1 MKITLDKTTTSL
13 IVELT
18 TAGAIP
24 FSVSY
29 SEQAQTALSNVEKG
43 NDGVTSGTTPVTM
56 VSAPASGFRRIIEDF
71 VVYNNTGGALVAIVS
86 VLSNGNKR
94 EVKRGSL
101 AANSYMNGDGV
112 FDDLGRIVAS
122 TAPQAGSI
130 TNAMLSTM
138 PTLTLKGNSTGGTA
152 APTDIT
158 AANVNVMLGSHL
170 KRQSAKSASFT
181 VAATENGMYYPVTT
195 GASAITATLPAAA
208 AGNTGFT
215 VTIQKVD
222 AGAGTI
228 VTSPVASPI
237 AASLTAQGHVVQ
249 LMSDGT
255 AWRVVATNVV
265 ASTYSSDGFLKKYT
279 NKSTPVAVSATF
291 LSDTTATN
299 GISATADLTSEIVR
313 ISGTL
318 GGNFTLTAP
327 VTAGRIAGQVCLLEV
342 LADATAGRALTF
354 PTGFRLPASGAV
366 SFTANERKLFALLW
380 DGASWSVTHQ
390 PLVTV

>member
-18 TAGAIP
+18 TAGTIP
-24 FSVSY
+24 FSVAY
-29 SEQAQTALSNVEKG
+29 SEQGKTALSNVEKG
-43 NDGVTSGTTPVTM
+43 EDGVTTGTTPVTM
-56 VSAPASGFRRIIEDF
+56 VSAPANGFRRIIEDF

-86 VLSNGNKR
+86 VLSNGSKR

-101 AANSYMNGDGV
+101 AANSHMNGDGV

-138 PTLTLKGNSTGGTA
+138 PTLTLKGNSTGATA

-170 KRQSAKSASFT
+170 KRQSAKSANFT
-181 VAATENGMYYPVTT
+181 VATTENGMFYNVTT
-195 GASAITATLPAAA
+195 GASAITATLPAPA
-208 AGNTGFT
+208 AGNIGFT
-215 VTIQKVD
+215 ATIIKVD
-222 AGAGTI
+222 AGAGTV
-228 VTSPVASPI
+228 VTSPATQT
-237 AASLTAQGHVVQ
+237 LTAQGHVIQ
-249 LMSDGT
+249 LASDGT
-255 AWRVVATNVV
+255 AWRVVASNIV
-265 ASTYSSDGFLKKYT
+265 SINHDFSGFLKKYT

-354 PTGFRLPASGAV
+354 PSGFRLPASGAV

>member
-13 IVELT
+13 VVELT
-18 TAGAIP
+18 TAGTIP
-24 FSVSY
+24 FSVAY
-29 SEQAQTALSNVEKG
+29 SEQAKTAQSEVAKG
-43 NDGVTSGTTPVTM
+43 EDGVTNGTTLVTM
-56 VSAPASGFRRIIEDF
+56 VTAPATGFRRIVEDF
-71 VVYNNTGGALVAIVS
+71 VVFNNTGGTLTAIVS
-86 VLSNGNKR
+86 LQSGVNKR
-94 EVKRGSL
+94 EIKRGQL
-101 AANSYMNGDGV
+101 LPNNYMNGDGV
-112 FDDLGRIVAS
+112 FDDLGRLVAS
-122 TAPQAGSI
+122 SSPLAGSV

-138 PTLTLKGNSTGGTA
+138 AATTLKGNSTGATA

-170 KRQSAKSASFT
+170 KRIAAKAANFT

-195 GASAITATLPAAA
+195 AAAAITATLPAA

-222 AGAGTI
+222 AGAGTVI
-228 VTSPVASPI
+228 TSPATQT
-237 AASLTAQGHVVQ
+237 LTANGHVIQ
-249 LMSDGT
+249 LVSDGT
-255 AWRVVATNVV
+255 AWRVVATNVIV
-265 ASTYSSDGFLKKYT
+265 STYSSDGFLKKYT

-327 VTAGRIAGQVCLLEV
+327 VTAGRIGGQVCLLEV

-354 PTGFRLPASGAV
+354 PTGFRMPSAGAV

-380 DGASWSVTHQ
+380 DGATWSVTHQ

>member
-29 SEQAQTALSNVEKG
+29 SEQAKTALSNVEKG
-43 NDGVTSGTTPVTM
+43 EDGVTNGTTPVTM
-56 VSAPASGFRRIIEDF
+56 VSAPASGNRRIIEDF

-94 EVKRGSL
+94 EIKRGSL
-101 AANSYMNGDGV
+101 AANNYMNGDGV
-112 FDDLGRIVAS
+112 FDDLGRLVS
-122 TAPQAGSI
+122 SSSPVAGSI

-138 PTLTLKGNSTGGTA
+138 AATTLKGNSTGATA

-208 AGNTGFT
+208 GNTGFT

-228 VTSPVASPI
+228 VTSPATST
-237 AASLTAQGHVVQ
+237 LTANGHVIQ
-249 LMSDGT
+249 LVSDGT
-255 AWRVVATNVV
+255 AWRVVATNIVTL
-265 ASTYSSDGFLKKYT
+265 SYSFDGFLKKYT

-354 PTGFRLPASGAV
+354 PTGFRMPASGAV

-390 PLVTV
+390 PIVTV

>member
-24 FSVSY
+24 FSVAY
-29 SEQAQTALSNVEKG
+29 SEQAKTAMSNVEKG
-43 NDGVTSGTTPVTM
+43 EDGVTAGTAPVTM
-56 VSAPASGFRRIIEDF
+56 VTAPASGFRRIIEDF
-71 VVYNNTGGALVAIVS
+71 VVYNNTGGALTAIVS

-94 EVKRGSL
+94 EVKRGQL
-101 AANSYMNGDGV
+101 AANNYMNGDGV
-112 FDDLGRIVAS
+112 FDDLGRLVS
-122 TAPQAGSI
+122 SSSPVAGSI

-138 PTLTLKGNSTGGTA
+138 AATTLKGNSTGATA

-170 KRQSAKSASFT
+170 KRISAKSANFT

-208 AGNTGFT
+208 GNTGFT

-222 AGAGTI
+222 AGAGTV
-228 VTSPVASPI
+228 VTTPVAAPI
-237 AASLTAQGHVVQ
+237 AVSLTAQGHVVQ
-249 LMSDGT
+249 LVSDGT
-255 AWRVVATNVV
+255 SWRVVATNVV
-265 ASTYSSDGFLKKYT
+265 SLSYSFDGFLKKYT

-354 PTGFRLPASGAV
+354 PTGFRLPAAGAV
-366 SFTANERKLFALLW
+366 SFAANERKLFALLW

>member
-18 TAGAIP
+18 TVGAIP

-29 SEQAQTALSNVEKG
+29 SEQGKTALSDVAKG
-43 NDGVTSGTTPVTM
+43 EDGVTNNTAPVTM
-56 VSAPASGFRRIIEDF
+56 VAAPASGFRRIITDF
-71 VVYNNTGGALVAIVS
+71 VVYNNTAGALTAIVS

-94 EVKRGSL
+94 EVKRGTL
-101 AANSYMNGDGV
+101 APNNYMNGDGV
-112 FDDLGRIVAS
+112 FDDLGRLVAS
-122 TAPQAGSI
+122 ATPLAGSV

-138 PTLTLKGNSTGGTA
+138 PTLTLKGNNTGATA

-158 AANVNVMLGSHL
+158 AANVNIMLGSHL
-170 KRQSAKSASFT
+170 KRFSAKSANFT
-181 VAATENGMYYPVTT
+181 VATTENGMFYPVTT
-195 GASAITATLPAAA
+195 AASAITATLPAPA
-208 AGNTGFT
+208 AGNIGFT
-215 VTIQKVD
+215 ATIIKVD
-222 AGAGTI
+222 AGVGTV
-228 VTSPVASPI
+228 VTSPATQT
-237 AASLTAQGHVVQ
+237 LTTQGHVVQ
-249 LMSDGT
+249 LVSDGT
-255 AWRVVATNVV
+255 AWRVVASNIV
-265 ASTYSSDGFLKKYT
+265 SINHSFDGFLKKYT
-279 NKSTPVAVSATF
+279 NKATPVAVSATF

-354 PTGFRLPASGAV
+354 PTGFRLPATGAV

-380 DGASWSVTHQ
+380 DGATWSVSHQ